1 MNMLNNM
8 NMNFLQNL
16 NNYNINNINNNIEDN
31 NINNNYWNIIFDY
44 KNIKYNEMCNP
55 EEIVKNAIKRWCN
68 KYRIRYKNHKFIFNA
83 KYLNEN
89 LKICQTGLSNMS
101 IINVNEKFSKDQ
113 NNEES
118 DEEEIE
124 YRKNITNIIFKTT
137 QGVTTYVLI
146 NSEESIGKLL
156 LKYLT
161 RIGRQDLIIEN
172 PNNLGKICF
181 LYNAYQLKFNDNTK
195 IKDFFKGN
203 PNPKVVVNDVDNLIG
218 A

>member
-1 MNMLNNM
+1 
-8 NMNFLQNL
+8 
-16 NNYNINNINNNIEDN
+16 
-31 NINNNYWNIIFDY
+31 
-44 KNIKYNEMCNP
+44 
-55 EEIVKNAIKRWCN
+55 
-68 KYRIRYKNHKFIFNA
+68 
-83 KYLNEN
+83 
-89 LKICQTGLSNMS
+89 MS

-124 YRKNITNIIFKTT
+124 YRKNMTNINFKTT
-137 QGVTTYVLI
+137 QGVTTNVLI

-161 RIGRQDLIIEN
+161 RIGRQDL
-172 PNNLGKICF
+172 LGKICF
-181 LYNAYQLKFNDNTK
+181 LHNAYQLKFNDNTK

-203 PNPKVVVNDVDNLIG
+203 PNPKVIVNDVDNMIG